1 MAKGMQCL
9 LLFTII
15 NTPVRR
21 CSTAPPGADNGA
33 AELMEELLVWLDPFF
48 VLPYRLVGQ
57 PEAAYFLGTATL
69 ALLTALIGI
78 ATLRMAQRMHRKRLK
93 QLQDD
98 MRHYHEMRES
108 ALQNSGKGAFRA
120 VNRQGHEAFG
130 YYFSLSNALFVA
142 SLWSVPIVLA
152 WMKLRFGLVSP
163 ELPISLPLF
172 GNQPSMV
179 FWFIL
184 FYIPLRMFSNKTI
197 TRWQLRRA
205 EAQGNAPDTFEI
217 SPKAPCESSQASHA
231 EADSQPTPSKMDK
244 P

>member
-1 MAKGMQCL
+1 M
-9 LLFTII
+9 
-15 NTPVRR
+15 
-21 CSTAPPGADNGA
+21 
-33 AELMEELLVWLDPFF
+33 
-48 VLPYRLVGQ
+48 LPYRLVGQ
-57 PEAAYFLGTATL
+57 PETAYFLGTATL
-69 ALLTALIGI
+69 ALLAGLIGI
-78 ATLRMAQRMHRKRLK
+78 ATLRMAHRMHRKRLK
-93 QLQDD
+93 KLQDD
-98 MRHYHEMRES
+98 MRHYHELSES
-108 ALQNSGKGAFRA
+108 ALQNSGKEAFMA

-142 SLWSVPIVLA
+142 SLWPVPIVLA

-163 ELPISLPLF
+163 ELPFSLPLF

-197 TRWQLRRA
+197 TRLQLRRD

-231 EADSQPTPSKMDK
+231 EADSQPTPNKVDK

>member
-1 MAKGMQCL
+1 MFAYIRNHHHARASVLHC
-9 LLFTII
+9 
-15 NTPVRR
+15 
-21 CSTAPPGADNGA
+21 APGADSGA

-69 ALLTALIGI
+69 ALMAALIGI

-93 QLQDD
+93 KLQDD
-98 MRHYHEMRES
+98 MRHYHELSES
-108 ALQNSGKGAFRA
+108 ALQNSGKEAFKA

-142 SLWSVPIVLA
+142 SLWPVPIMLA
-152 WMKLRFGLVSP
+152 WMKLRFGLISP
-163 ELPISLPLF
+163 ELPFSLPLF

-179 FWFIL
+179 FWYIL

-205 EAQGNAPDTFEI
+205 EAQG
-217 SPKAPCESSQASHA
+217 QASDTPEATPVVSPEVSPAIHA
-231 EADSQPTPSKMDK
+231 DAENQPVAHTVDK

>member
-1 MAKGMQCL
+1 
-9 LLFTII
+9 
-15 NTPVRR
+15 
-21 CSTAPPGADNGA
+21 
-33 AELMEELLVWLDPFF
+33 MEELLVWLDPFF

-57 PEAAYFLGTATL
+57 PETAYFLGTATL
-69 ALLTALIGI
+69 ALFTGLIGI

-93 QLQDD
+93 KLQDD
-98 MRHYHEMRES
+98 MRHYHELSES
-108 ALQNSGKGAFRA
+108 ALQNSGKEAFKA

-142 SLWSVPIVLA
+142 SLWPVPIVLA
-152 WMKLRFGLVSP
+152 WMKLRFGLISP
-163 ELPISLPLF
+163 ELPFSLPLF

-197 TRWQLRRA
+197 TRWQLRRGGAQALAPEAPIRSSEVSPETVPGTLSDAKLTTQPEA
-205 EAQGNAPDTFEI
+205 E
-217 SPKAPCESSQASHA
+217 
-231 EADSQPTPSKMDK
+231 SQPATSKVDK

>member
-1 MAKGMQCL
+1 MLTFGRNHQHARA
-9 LLFTII
+9 
-15 NTPVRR
+15 PVLH
-21 CSTAPPGADNGA
+21 SAPGADNGA

-57 PEAAYFLGTATL
+57 PETAYFLGTATL
-69 ALLTALIGI
+69 ALFTGLIGI

-93 QLQDD
+93 KLQDD
-98 MRHYHEMRES
+98 MRHYHELSES
-108 ALQNSGKGAFRA
+108 ALQNSGKEAFKA

-142 SLWSVPIVLA
+142 SLWPVPIVLA
-152 WMKLRFGLVSP
+152 WMKLRFGLISP
-163 ELPISLPLF
+163 ELPFALPLF

-197 TRWQLRRA
+197 TRWQLRWG
-205 EAQGNAPDTFEI
+205 EAQGQTQAFAAPEA
-217 SPKAPCESSQASHA
+217 KV
-231 EADSQPTPSKMDK
+231 EADGQPAAPKVDK

>member
-1 MAKGMQCL
+1 MLTFGRNHQHARA
-9 LLFTII
+9 
-15 NTPVRR
+15 PVLH
-21 CSTAPPGADNGA
+21 SAPGADNGA

-57 PEAAYFLGTATL
+57 PETAYFLGTATL
-69 ALLTALIGI
+69 ALFTGLIGI

-93 QLQDD
+93 KLQDD
-98 MRHYHEMRES
+98 MRHYHELSES
-108 ALQNSGKGAFRA
+108 ALQNSGKEAFKA

-142 SLWSVPIVLA
+142 SLWPVPIVLA
-152 WMKLRFGLVSP
+152 WMKLRFGLISP
-163 ELPISLPLF
+163 ELPFSLPLF

-197 TRWQLRRA
+197 TRWQLQRA
-205 EAQGNAPDTFEI
+205 EAQAQTQAFAAPE
-217 SPKAPCESSQASHA
+217 ANV
-231 EADSQPTPSKMDK
+231 EADGQPAAPKVDK

>member
-1 MAKGMQCL
+1 MLTFGRNHQHARA
-9 LLFTII
+9 
-15 NTPVRR
+15 PVLH
-21 CSTAPPGADNGA
+21 SAPGADNGA
-33 AELMEELLVWLDPFF
+33 AELMEELLVWLDPYF

-57 PEAAYFLGTATL
+57 PEAAYFLGTAAL

-93 QLQDD
+93 KLQDD
-98 MRHYHEMRES
+98 MRHYHELSES
-108 ALQNSGKGAFRA
+108 ALQNSGKEAFKA

-142 SLWSVPIVLA
+142 SLWPVPIVLA

-163 ELPISLPLF
+163 ELPFSLPLF

-197 TRWQLRRA
+197 TRWLLRRA
-205 EAQGNAPDTFEI
+205 EAQGKAPDTFEI

-231 EADSQPTPSKMDK
+231 EADSQPTPNKVDK

>member
-93 QLQDD
+93 KLQDD
-98 MRHYHEMRES
+98 MRHYHELSES
-108 ALQNSGKGAFRA
+108 ALQNAGKEAFKA

-142 SLWSVPIVLA
+142 SLWPVPIVFA
-152 WMKLRFGLVSP
+152 WMQLRFGLLSP
-163 ELPISLPLF
+163 VLPFNLPLF
-172 GNQPSMV
+172 GNQPGMV
-179 FWFIL
+179 FWFL
-184 FYIPLRMFSNKTI
+184 MYYIPLRMYFSKVW
-197 TRWQLRRA
+197 RKLQLRKR
-205 EAQGNAPDTFEI
+205 EPLSEQKVMYP
-217 SPKAPCESSQASHA
+217 
-231 EADSQPTPSKMDK
+231 
-244 P
+244 

>member
-1 MAKGMQCL
+1 
-9 LLFTII
+9 
-15 NTPVRR
+15 
-21 CSTAPPGADNGA
+21 
-33 AELMEELLVWLDPFF
+33 MEELLVWLDPYF

-69 ALLTALIGI
+69 ALVAALIGI
-78 ATLRMAQRMHRKRLK
+78 GTLRMAQRMHRKRLK
-93 QLQDD
+93 KLQDD
-98 MRHYHEMRES
+98 MRHYHELSES
-108 ALQNSGKGAFRA
+108 ALQNSGKEAFKA

-142 SLWSVPIVLA
+142 SLWPVPIVLA
-152 WMKLRFGLVSP
+152 WMKLRFGLISP
-163 ELPISLPLF
+163 ELPFSLPLF

-197 TRWQLRRA
+197 TRWQLHRA
-205 EAQGNAPDTFEI
+205 EAQAHAFAPAEG
-217 SPKAPCESSQASHA
+217 HA
-231 EADSQPTPSKMDK
+231 EAENQAEVHKADK

>member
-1 MAKGMQCL
+1 MFAFVHNQPPARALVPHK
-9 LLFTII
+9 
-15 NTPVRR
+15 
-21 CSTAPPGADNGA
+21 APGVDNGA
-33 AELMEELLVWLDPFF
+33 AEHMEELLVWLDPFL

-57 PEAAYFLGTATL
+57 PEAAYFFGTAAL

-98 MRHYHEMRES
+98 MRHYHELSES
-108 ALQNSGKGAFRA
+108 ALQNSGKEAFKA

-142 SLWSVPIVLA
+142 SLWPVPIVLA
-152 WMKLRFGLVSP
+152 WMKLRFGLISP
-163 ELPISLPLF
+163 ELPFSLPLF
-172 GNQPSMV
+172 GNQPGMV

-205 EAQGNAPDTFEI
+205 DAQPQTQPFAT
-217 SPKAPCESSQASHA
+217 A
-231 EADSQPTPSKMDK
+231 EASASSESGAENSSGAESQSNVQKADK

>member
-1 MAKGMQCL
+1 
-9 LLFTII
+9 
-15 NTPVRR
+15 
-21 CSTAPPGADNGA
+21 
-33 AELMEELLVWLDPFF
+33 MEQLLVWLDPFF
-48 VLPYRLVGQ
+48 VLPYRMVPQ
-57 PEAAYFLGTATL
+57 PEAAYFLGTAVL
-69 ALLTALIGI
+69 ALVAGLIGI

-93 QLQDD
+93 KLQDD
-98 MRHYHEMRES
+98 MRHYHELSES
-108 ALQNSGKGAFRA
+108 ALQNSGKEAFKA

-142 SLWSVPIVLA
+142 SLWPVPIVLA

-163 ELPISLPLF
+163 ELPFSLPLF

>member
-1 MAKGMQCL
+1 
-9 LLFTII
+9 
-15 NTPVRR
+15 
-21 CSTAPPGADNGA
+21 
-33 AELMEELLVWLDPFF
+33 MEELLVWLDPYF
-48 VLPYRLVGQ
+48 VLPYRVVGQ

-78 ATLRMAQRMHRKRLK
+78 ATLRMAHRMHRKRLK
-93 QLQDD
+93 KLQDD
-98 MRHYHEMRES
+98 MRHYHELGES
-108 ALQNSGKGAFRA
+108 ALQNSGKEAFKA

-142 SLWSVPIVLA
+142 SLWPVPIVLA

-163 ELPISLPLF
+163 ELPFSLPLF

-197 TRWQLRRA
+197 TRWLLRRA
-205 EAQGNAPDTFEI
+205 EAQGKAPDTFEI

-231 EADSQPTPSKMDK
+231 EADSQPTPNKVDK